1 MSNQAN
7 MYNEEKLAYYE
18 SLYRPSVLAKPQEI
32 NLTITSAHI
41 YGQGF
46 VCEQKGTQETD
57 PEYCRFNCSLD
68 QITKIYVNENKKAS
82 PLYIQLEDTSKGYM
96 NRKRIILPC
105 LDAIDNVIKKIYDV
119 KAEYDELVEK
129 RAKKEEELR
138 RKRIE
143 EKIAAEAA
151 ERNSSAAPVEAAA
164 DAEPVQAAP
173 APATTASAEPAAPA
187 PAAEPVQ
194 EAPAV
199 ADTYADEI
207 YARFIGSTERPV
219 AELQKSDNG
228 GAYIYAGEDNS
239 LNFLVIDGEGKK
251 YAHGVIA
258 YDDINYY
265 EKCQTLGYEAHALSS
280 SFGGT
285 FLIRS
290 RSIISDVIKGAMFGP
305 MGITPAGDGD
315 NTIEKYPS
323 EIQVDAYRYTVA
335 EDNVVLRFMSQ
346 TLKRYIELELS
357 PESYSF
363 FQTYFPE
370 KKYGL
375 IMEGERQN
383 AAEQAFAEIMESAQ
397 AEAAPK
403 VSEMA
408 GAQEVLPDMTLEE
421 FEVAVKKLKSMR
433 DNDLISAKEFK
444 TEKEKLLSMLY

>member
-119 KAEYDELVEK
+119 KAEYDEVVER

-143 EKIAAEAA
+143 EKLAAEAA
-151 ERNSSAAPVEAAA
+151 QRNADVPAEAAA
-164 DAEPVQAAP
+164 DTAP
-173 APATTASAEPAAPA
+173 AAEEASVAEPAAAPSQTA
-187 PAAEPVQ
+187 PAAEPAQ
-194 EAPAV
+194 AAPAV
-199 ADTYADEI
+199 NSTYADDI
-207 YARFIGSTERPV
+207 YARFIDSTERPV
-219 AELQKSDNG
+219 TELQKDGNG
-228 GAYIYAGEDNS
+228 GAYAYVGEDNS
-239 LNFLVIDGEGKK
+239 LNFLVIDGDNKK

-265 EKCQTLGYEAHALSS
+265 EKCMTLGYEAHALSS

-323 EIQVDAYRYTVA
+323 EIQVAAYRYTVA

-383 AAEQAFAEIMESAQ
+383 AAEQAFAEIMESSQ
-397 AEAAPK
+397 AESAPK

-408 GAQEVLPDMTLEE
+408 GAQEVLPDMTLDE
-421 FEVAVKKLKSMR
+421 FETAVKTLKSMR

>member
-119 KAEYDELVEK
+119 KAEYDEVVER

-143 EKIAAEAA
+143 EKLAAEAA
-151 ERNSSAAPVEAAA
+151 QRNADVPAEAAA
-164 DAEPVQAAP
+164 DTAP
-173 APATTASAEPAAPA
+173 AAEEASVAEPAAAPAQTA
-187 PAAEPVQ
+187 PAAEPAQ
-194 EAPAV
+194 AAPAV
-199 ADTYADEI
+199 NSTYADDI
-207 YARFIGSTERPV
+207 YARFIDSTERPV
-219 AELQKSDNG
+219 TELQKDGNG
-228 GAYIYAGEDNS
+228 GAYAYVGEDNS
-239 LNFLVIDGEGKK
+239 LNFLVIDGDNKK

-265 EKCQTLGYEAHALSS
+265 EKCRTLGYEAHALSS

-421 FEVAVKKLKSMR
+421 FETAVKKLKSMR

>member
-119 KAEYDELVEK
+119 KAEYDEIVEK

-143 EKIAAEAA
+143 EKLAAEAA
-151 ERNSSAAPVEAAA
+151 QRNASAAHAEAAPE
-164 DAEPVQAAP
+164 AEPAQAAP
-173 APATTASAEPAAPA
+173 APAPAAAAPA
-187 PAAEPVQ
+187 PAVN
-194 EAPAV
+194 
-199 ADTYADEI
+199 DTYADEI

-228 GAYIYAGEDNS
+228 GAYIFAGEDNS

-265 EKCQTLGYEAHALSS
+265 EKCQTLGYEAHSLSS

-346 TLKRYIELELS
+346 THKRYIELELS

-397 AEAAPK
+397 VEAAPK

-421 FEVAVKKLKSMR
+421 FEMAVKKLKSMR